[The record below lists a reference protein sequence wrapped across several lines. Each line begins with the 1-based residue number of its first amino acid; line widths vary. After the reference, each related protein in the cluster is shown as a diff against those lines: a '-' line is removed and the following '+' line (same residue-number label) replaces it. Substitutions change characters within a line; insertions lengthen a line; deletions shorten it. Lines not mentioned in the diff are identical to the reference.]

1 MGNNNDVPPTD
12 KVETKNVGIKKKR
25 DLSRANHENE
35 KMEIFTIASSLSQ
48 MVTDN
53 DDLLGIILSFLPFKE
68 KFRLRRV
75 SKKWNQILNKL
86 NVWYSP
92 NGNQSTCVISN
103 SFDSNEFN
111 KTKNCRTVHF
121 LQKYRHGI
129 RATCFN
135 HQAATIP
142 RILFGF
148 YH

>member
-68 KFRLRRV
+68 KF
-75 SKKWNQILNKL
+75 K
-86 NVWYSP
+86 
-92 NGNQSTCVISN
+92 NG
-103 SFDSNEFN
+103 
-111 KTKNCRTVHF
+111 KTKSKNSLPC
-121 LQKYRHGI
+121 QKF
-129 RATCFN
+129 TQN
-135 HQAATIP
+135 
-142 RILFGF
+142 
-148 YH
+148 